1 MRVTAI
7 VPAAGSGIRMSMKKG
22 RKKPFLII
30 RGKPLLVHALSA
42 LEGSRAI
49 DDIIVAVSKSD
60 VPRCRT
66 MVKKYGIK
74 KVRKVIAGGRTRF
87 DSVKKALSSLPKL
100 SGVVVVHDGAR
111 PLVSGGIIEDTVKA
125 CRRFDASVCGVPATS
140 TLKFVKKDMT
150 VNMTPDRRELFIIQ
164 TPQAFKREL
173 ILKAYGARRKPH
185 DRTYVTDD
193 SMLVEMLGYK
203 VKVVRGSYKNIKI
216 TTRQDLIVAEKL
228 LGKTLSCPRKRT
240 SMDSRFRGNDN
251 LKD

>member
-22 RKKPFLII
+22 RKKPFLIV
-30 RGKPLLVHALSA
+30 RGKPLLAYALST

-49 DDIIVAVSKSD
+49 DDIIVAVGRSD
-60 VPRCRT
+60 VPRCRAI
-66 MVKKYGIK
+66 VKKYGLK
-74 KVRKVIAGGRTRF
+74 KVRKVVPGGRTRF
-87 DSVKKALSSLPKL
+87 DSVKKALSSLPKS
-100 SGVVVVHDGAR
+100 SGVVVIHDGAR
-111 PLVSGGIIEDTVKA
+111 PLVSRETIEDTVKA

-173 ILKAYGARRKPH
+173 IMKAYGARRKPR
-185 DRTYVTDD
+185 DRTYITDD

-216 TTRQDLIVAEKL
+216 TTRQDLVLAERL
-228 LGKTLSCPRKRT
+228 LKGTA
-240 SMDSRFRGNDN
+240 
-251 LKD
+251 